1 MEWWRTLDIQSAD
14 ELRRTR
20 RGMAKPSKYAI
31 DVARVPCSEEI
42 SLFDRVY
49 VLSSKARAIMSDWRS
64 SSSIDH
70 RPTPSDHQTHSK
82 SDAAEVYEPELLHDP
97 YLHQRE
103 QQARYERI
111 RYLFSQPTPITFVL
125 IGLILGIYLWCLAI
139 DYSVFG
145 QWSGTPQIS
154 LYLGANWPP
163 LIHGEGQWWRTLSS
177 VFLHGG
183 LLHIGFNAYALYILG
198 PAVERLSGSS
208 RYFILIVAAGLGGA
222 VASLLWSD
230 TPSVGIS
237 GSIFGLVGALLGI
250 IRKFRNYLPDQMAT
264 GIRRGMIQIAVINLG
279 IGLVLPMIDN
289 AAHIGGFVTGFI
301 VASLMQSRLTTDAK
315 QERSARMAAI
325 ALAVLSV
332 FALSQMYEQ
341 SRTCGSSEQAFL
353 ECYERY
359 LPKPQAD
366 ALEPGPSSPP
376 NRQTL

>member
-1 MEWWRTLDIQSAD
+1 MD
-14 ELRRTR
+14 
-20 RGMAKPSKYAI
+20 
-31 DVARVPCSEEI
+31 
-42 SLFDRVY
+42 
-49 VLSSKARAIMSDWRS
+49 
-64 SSSIDH
+64 
-70 RPTPSDHQTHSK
+70 
-82 SDAAEVYEPELLHDP
+82 DAAKVYEPEVLHDP
-97 YLHQRE
+97 NIHLRE
-103 QQARYERI
+103 QQMRYERI
-111 RYLFSQPTPITFVL
+111 RDLFSQPTPVTVAL
-125 IGLILGIYLWCLAI
+125 IGLILAIYGWCLFI
-139 DYSVFG
+139 DYSVMG

-250 IRKFRNYLPDQMAT
+250 IRKFRDYLPDQMAT
-264 GIRRGMIQIAVINLG
+264 GIRRGMIQIALINLG

-289 AAHIGGFVTGFI
+289 AAHIGGFVTGF
-301 VASLMQSRLTTDAK
+301 VFASLMQSRLVTGPK
-315 QERSARMAAI
+315 EERKARVAAI
-325 ALAVLSV
+325 ALAALCV

-341 SRTCGSSEQAFL
+341 SRTCGSSKLEFL
-353 ECYERY
+353 ECYQEY
-359 LPKPQAD
+359 LPQLQEGTSGNA
-366 ALEPGPSSPP
+366 PSRAP
-376 NRQTL
+376 NGQNL